1 MNYNYLTPSSLK
13 SREAESPLKSQHFL
27 IPLLCASIYIMNAL
41 LVLLFRRISAD
52 KTVSYTLIGIAE
64 ILAVAVPA
72 MLYNSLRPKD
82 ECKTGFYFS
91 ADKTSVVILTSIA
104 MTFGAMAISTLSA
117 HIGLT
122 GGKETVLE
130 NVSLPALD
138 ARLGQML
145 YAMVTVALVPAVCE
159 EFLCRVVIYR
169 EYEKYGPI
177 AAITVSAFAF
187 AFLHFSL
194 GKFPM
199 YIFCGFLLG
208 FLRMFTDSA
217 LAPIIAHFFYNAFAL
232 FYHKFFGTLTEQL
245 SEFTLVF
252 FALLFLC
259 LLFLSLAF
267 GEAAR
272 VFRAYY
278 AKSHYAV
285 RPSKERAHLPAADCV
300 TSCLKSPSLWL
311 CVALY
316 VFFSIVL

>member
-1 MNYNYLTPSSLK
+1 
-13 SREAESPLKSQHFL
+13 
-27 IPLLCASIYIMNAL
+27 MNAL

-138 ARLGQML
+138 ARLGQIL
-145 YAMVTVALVPAVCE
+145 YATVTVALVPAVCE

-199 YIFCGFLLG
+199 YIFLILVFEVEHKALLLLHNLDLYNHGKNSTFFL
-208 FLRMFTDSA
+208 
-217 LAPIIAHFFYNAFAL
+217 AL
-232 FYHKFFGTLTEQL
+232 F
-245 SEFTLVF
+245 
-252 FALLFLC
+252 
-259 LLFLSLAF
+259 
-267 GEAAR
+267 
-272 VFRAYY
+272 
-278 AKSHYAV
+278 
-285 RPSKERAHLPAADCV
+285 
-300 TSCLKSPSLWL
+300 
-311 CVALY
+311 LY
-316 VFFSIVL
+316 IFHSYD